1 MLLYILNTFAFRL
14 FVVIFVLCRLKAK
27 SFIIVLDLKVNRIFI
42 WVVFIL
48 KLQNNLI
55 VAYIIL
61 RNLSIIYKYTIHTN
75 RQVRKFFL
83 ILDFYRSN
91 ITANSKSLYLLA
103 YHIFR
108 YQNNYCSKIKIYLR
122 NNIVAE
128 INQILI
134 RTSSYSNLVFSLSIN
149 QIILITLNTL
159 QDWKDALRVK
169 IK

>member
-1 MLLYILNTFAFRL
+1 MNTFAFRL

-61 RNLSIIYKYTIHTN
+61 RNLSIIYKYTIHAN

-83 ILDFYRSN
+83 ILDFYKSY

-108 YQNNYCSKIKIYLR
+108 YQNNYCSKIKKYLR

-128 INQILI
+128 INQVLI

-149 QIILITLNTL
+149 QIILITLNAL

-169 IK
+169 SK

>member
-1 MLLYILNTFAFRL
+1 MNTFAFRL
-14 FVVIFVLCRLKAK
+14 FVVIFVLCRLRAK

-48 KLQNNLI
+48 KLQNNFI
-55 VAYIIL
+55 ITYIIL
-61 RNLSIIYKYTIHTN
+61 RNLSIIYKYTIHAN

-83 ILDFYRSN
+83 ILDFYRN
-91 ITANSKSLYLLA
+91 YITANSKSLYLLA
-103 YHIFR
+103 YHFFG
-108 YQNNYCSKIKIYLR
+108 YQNNYCFKIKEYLR

-128 INQILI
+128 INQVLI

-149 QIILITLNTL
+149 KIILITLNAL

-169 IK
+169 SK

>member
-1 MLLYILNTFAFRL
+1 MNTFAFRL

-61 RNLSIIYKYTIHTN
+61 RNLSIIYKYTIHAN

-83 ILDFYRSN
+83 ILDFYKSY

-108 YQNNYCSKIKIYLR
+108 YQNNYCSKIKKYLR

-128 INQILI
+128 INQVLI

-149 QIILITLNTL
+149 QIILITLNAL
-159 QDWKDALRVK
+159 QDWKDALKVK
-169 IK
+169 SK

>member
-14 FVVIFVLCRLKAK
+14 FVVIFVLCRFWAK

-48 KLQNNLI
+48 NLQNNLI

-61 RNLSIIYKYTIHTN
+61 RNLSIIYKYTIHAN

-83 ILDFYRSN
+83 IFDFYRN
-91 ITANSKSLYLLA
+91 YITANSKSLYLLA
-103 YHIFR
+103 YHFFG
-108 YQNNYCSKIKIYLR
+108 YQNNYCSKIKKYLR

-149 QIILITLNTL
+149 QIILITLNAL
-159 QDWKDALRVK
+159 QDWKDALKVK
-169 IK
+169 SK

>member
-1 MLLYILNTFAFRL
+1 MNTFAFRL
-14 FVVIFVLCRLKAK
+14 FVVIYVFGRLRAK
-27 SFIIVLDLKVNRIFI
+27 SCIIFFDLKVNRIFI
-42 WVVFIL
+42 WVFFIL

-108 YQNNYCSKIKIYLR
+108 YQNNYCSKIKKYLR

-128 INQILI
+128 INQIFI
-134 RTSSYSNLVFSLSIN
+134 RSSNYSKLVFSLSIN
-149 QIILITLNTL
+149 QVVWI
-159 QDWKDALRVK
+159 ALVTF
-169 IK
+169 

>member
-1 MLLYILNTFAFRL
+1 MLFNIFKIFAFRL
-14 FVVIFVLCRLKAK
+14 LVVISVFIRLRTK
-27 SFIIVLDLKVNRIFI
+27 SCIIVFDLKVNRIFI
-42 WVVFIL
+42 WVFFIL

-91 ITANSKSLYLLA
+91 ITANSKSLYLLT

-134 RTSSYSNLVFSLSIN
+134 RTSSYSKLVFGLSIN
-149 QIILITLNTL
+149 RIILITLNAL
-159 QDWKDALRVK
+159 QDWKDTLRVK
-169 IK
+169 SK